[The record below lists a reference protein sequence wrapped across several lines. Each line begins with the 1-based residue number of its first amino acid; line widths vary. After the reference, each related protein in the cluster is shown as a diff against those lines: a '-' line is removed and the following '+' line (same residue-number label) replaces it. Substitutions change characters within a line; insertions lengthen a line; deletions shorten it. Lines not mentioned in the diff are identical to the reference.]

1 MKKTKEG
8 GYIISRE
15 SLSLDVSKVDL
26 SDLDLWNVYDTDEE
40 KLVFLRKKSGIPQ
53 KERVFVNITSATSN
67 FDWLEKLKAQVVRK
81 DQDVVVWCQDEPLN
95 GLIGE

>member
-1 MKKTKEG
+1 MRKTKED

-15 SLSLDVSKVDL
+15 LFSLDASKVDL
-26 SDLDLWNVYDTDEE
+26 SDLELWNIYDTDKE
-40 KLVFLRKKSGIPQ
+40 KLLFLRKKSGKPQ
-53 KERVFVNITSATSN
+53 KERVFVNINSDAPN
-67 FDWLEKLKAQVVRK
+67 FDWLDELKAQVMKK